1 MRDPASRLIRWFGLL
16 MLAVLTCSAFIT
28 GWALWEL
35 GRLVCAVLKG

>member
-16 MLAVLTCSAFIT
+16 MLAVLTGSACLT